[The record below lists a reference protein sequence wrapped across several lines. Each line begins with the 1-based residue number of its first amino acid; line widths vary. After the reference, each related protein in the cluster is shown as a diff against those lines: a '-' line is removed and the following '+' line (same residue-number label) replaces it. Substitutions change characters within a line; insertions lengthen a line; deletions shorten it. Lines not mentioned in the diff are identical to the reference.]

1 MKPRI
6 DYSKPVQTRA
16 GLKAQVLYT
25 NAAGD
30 YPVVAL
36 LTQHGIQT
44 ATHFTVDGHCY
55 NSGRDQ
61 SQDLVNVPAKH
72 NIQFWIVLT
81 PTGTSIRYL
90 RPSTE
95 SVPYCLACKE
105 VNVTIT
111 EGEGLGNEQST

>member
-61 SQDLVNVPAKH
+61 SQDLVNVPVSRTVTL
-72 NIQFWIVLT
+72 WIVINCH
-81 PTGTSIRYL
+81 GMVESRYQPP
-90 RPSTE
+90 RPSE
-95 SVPYCLACKE
+95 GLLACKE

-111 EGEGLGNEQST
+111 EGEGV